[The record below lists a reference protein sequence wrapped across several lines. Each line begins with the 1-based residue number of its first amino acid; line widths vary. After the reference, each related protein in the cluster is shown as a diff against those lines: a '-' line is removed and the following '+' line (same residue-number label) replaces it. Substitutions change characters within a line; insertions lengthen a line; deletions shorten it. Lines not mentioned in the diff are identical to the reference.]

1 MLKTDGDTY
10 GYSVAETVNTATKHP
25 AATNAT
31 HNVGS
36 SAGVRQGP
44 TQFLTAQM
52 GENG

>member
-10 GYSVAETVNTATKHP
+10 GYSVAESVNLRHQAQP

-36 SAGVRQGP
+36 SAGVREGP
-44 TQFLTAQM
+44 TQFLTA
-52 GENG
+52 